1 LTNDQISLIEKKI
14 QDVQEKMIENL
25 DKAMVGLEDIKGVE
39 EDTDDLEMDAALMK
53 KRAAQKSG
61 SSCLLM

>member
-14 QDVQEKMIENL
+14 QDVQEKMIQNL

-39 EDTDDLEMDAALMK
+39 EDTDDLEMDSALMK

>member
-1 LTNDQISLIEKKI
+1 LTNDQISPIEKKI
-14 QDVQEKMIENL
+14 QDVQEKMIQNL

-39 EDTDDLEMDAALMK
+39 EDTDDLEMDSALMK